1 MSLLQLRYRR
11 AWIGS
16 IWLLVLV
23 IVVASLV
30 PQNASI
36 SVAGSDKI
44 GHFAAYFALT
54 VLCSAIVTA
63 RKLPWVLALTIVLG
77 LALEALQAMV
87 TDTRSADWADVLANM
102 TGVLTAWWLVRRR
115 VGWALA
121 AEAWLAGLRR
131 H

>member
-1 MSLLQLRYRR
+1 LLQLRYRR

-30 PQNASI
+30 PQTGLE

-44 GHFAAYFALT
+44 GHVAAYFALT
-54 VLCSAIVTA
+54 VLSSAVVTA
-63 RKLPWVLALTIVLG
+63 RKLPWVMALAIVLG
-77 LALEALQAMV
+77 LALEAAQTLV
-87 TDTRSADWADVLANM
+87 TATRTADWTDVLANT

-115 VGWALA
+115 AGWALA

>member
-11 AWIGS
+11 AWIAS

-30 PQNASI
+30 PQTGME

-54 VLCSAIVTA
+54 FLGSAIVTI
-63 RKLPWVLALTIVLG
+63 RQLPWVMARALVLG
-77 LALEALQAMV
+77 LAMEATQALL
-87 TDTRSADWADVLANM
+87 TDTRTADWADVLAN
-102 TGVLTAWWLVRRR
+102 TGGVLAAWWLVHGRA
-115 VGWALA
+115 GWAVA